1 MFGSLLPGGCYFLT
15 CAFLAAGLLL
25 TTASAASLGWG
36 HIEGERVQVSLG
48 WGHIEGEA
56 AQVRRSLLTR

>member
-1 MFGSLLPGGCYFLT
+1 MSGSGLPGGCYFLT

-36 HIEGERVQVSLG
+36 HIEGEGVQVRGFSSQDS
-48 WGHIEGEA
+48 HIT
-56 AQVRRSLLTR
+56 SC